1 MANKQIKSR
10 KIVNK
15 AVGSFTTAL
24 ESVEKANVLL
34 NDSIEQD
41 RATISVLKEDIAAKE
56 ARVQEIEREVLEKEV
71 EIDANALLADN
82 LRKFTK

>member
-10 KIVNK
+10 KIVDK
-15 AVGSFTTAL
+15 AVGSFTTAV

-34 NDSIEQD
+34 SESIDQD
-41 RATISVLKEDIAAKE
+41 RVTISVLKEDIAAKE
-56 ARVQEIEREVLEKEV
+56 ARVQEIEHEVMEKEV
-71 EIDANALLADN
+71 EIDANTLLADN

>member
-34 NDSIEQD
+34 NESIEQD

-56 ARVQEIEREVLEKEV
+56 DRVQEIEHEVMEKEV

>member
-10 KIVNK
+10 KIVDK
-15 AVGSFTTAL
+15 AVGSFTTAM

-34 NDSIEQD
+34 NESIDQD
-41 RATISVLKEDIAAKE
+41 RITISVLKEDIAAKE
-56 ARVQEIEREVLEKEV
+56 SRVQEIERGVLDKEV
-71 EIDANALLADN
+71 EIGANTLLADN